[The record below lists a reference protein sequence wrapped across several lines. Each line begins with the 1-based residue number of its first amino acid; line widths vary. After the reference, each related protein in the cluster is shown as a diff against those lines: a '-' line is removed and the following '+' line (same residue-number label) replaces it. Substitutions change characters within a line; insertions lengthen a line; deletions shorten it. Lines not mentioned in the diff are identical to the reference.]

1 MIRNG
6 TKTDHLEH
14 LGDLGPEIIQNGTR
28 TDHLEYLGGLSPEMS
43 RFGSSKPLETRPT
56 EGYMSSKPI

>member
-14 LGDLGPEIIQNGTR
+14 LGDLGPEIIQNGT
-28 TDHLEYLGGLSPEMS
+28 LEYLGGLSPEMS